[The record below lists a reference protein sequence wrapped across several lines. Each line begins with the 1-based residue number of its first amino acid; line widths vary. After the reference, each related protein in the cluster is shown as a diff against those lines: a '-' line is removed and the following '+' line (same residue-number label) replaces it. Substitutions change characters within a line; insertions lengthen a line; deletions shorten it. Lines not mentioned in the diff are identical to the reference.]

1 MALFENYE
9 ARIAQINAAL
19 NAVGIKDIEEA
30 EKITKDAGLDVYHQV
45 EGIQGICFENAK

>member
-19 NAVGIKDIEEA
+19 NGRGGGRP
-30 EKITKDAGLDVYHQV
+30 TM
-45 EGIQGICFENAK
+45 IQGSCTASRKEIEAFFDRFE